1 MSHKFTIDY
10 HVKDGVRYNE
20 QTYFEN
26 DSLYVLRYD
35 AKRNNKYY
43 IERYNL
49 TNGSKVSEQEIQ
61 GIESIL
67 ATVKGGKKVYAYDF
81 KMLLPKTDN

>member
-49 TNGSKVSEQEIQ
+49 TNGRKVSEQNTRYRIYTRHRERRK
-61 GIESIL
+61 ESL
-67 ATVKGGKKVYAYDF
+67 C
-81 KMLLPKTDN
+81 L

>member
-35 AKRNNKYY
+35 AIINT
-43 IERYNL
+43 I
-49 TNGSKVSEQEIQ
+49 
-61 GIESIL
+61 
-67 ATVKGGKKVYAYDF
+67 
-81 KMLLPKTDN
+81 